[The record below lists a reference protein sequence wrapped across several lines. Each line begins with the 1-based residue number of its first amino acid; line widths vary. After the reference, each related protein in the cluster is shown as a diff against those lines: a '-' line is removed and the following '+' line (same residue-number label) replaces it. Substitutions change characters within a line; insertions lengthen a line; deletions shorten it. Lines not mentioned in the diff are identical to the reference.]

1 MAEHSSGRSRP
12 DEGARHAGQRLPEE
26 VDGVLRRVDHDV
38 QCDFWRS
45 VCSEVS
51 PNLICI
57 RLKLMGRMLLND
69 NPDVIVSTPSRLVQ
83 LLQNNSV
90 SLTNL
95 SFLAIDEADLLLS
108 YGHKDDLTRIVDP
121 ASGWVPRLG
130 VQGCLMS
137 ATLGEEVEGV
147 KGLILRNPVS
157 DGLMSVRPQTD
168 A

>member
-1 MAEHSSGRSRP
+1 M
-12 DEGARHAGQRLPEE
+12 
-26 VDGVLRRVDHDV
+26 
-38 QCDFWRS
+38 
-45 VCSEVS
+45 
-51 PNLICI
+51 I
-57 RLKLMGRMLLND
+57 LND
-69 NPDVIVSTPSRLVQ
+69 NPDIIVSTPSRLVQ
-83 LLQNNSV
+83 LLQNSSV

-147 KGLILRNPVS
+147 KGLVLRNPVCS
-157 DGLMSVRPQTD
+157 ISWLRLKETD
-168 A
+168 TPGHLDVVGTRFFVPSRSTLHPHFRAR